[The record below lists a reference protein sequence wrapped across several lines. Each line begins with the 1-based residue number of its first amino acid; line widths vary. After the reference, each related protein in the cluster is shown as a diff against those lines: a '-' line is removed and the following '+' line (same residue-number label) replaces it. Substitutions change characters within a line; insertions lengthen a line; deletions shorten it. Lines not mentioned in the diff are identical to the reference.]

1 MHFRR
6 YKKSRHWAVYSAEG
20 ELLFVC
26 VYKKGAA
33 NAVRL
38 LLTLRATE
46 QERSG
51 NHAG

>member
-1 MHFRR
+1 MHYRR
-6 YKKSRHWAVYSAEG
+6 YKKSRHWAVYSDKG

-38 LLTLRATE
+38 LLTLRPAE
-46 QERSG
+46 KGVSESHVG
-51 NHAG
+51 